1 MNVGIIGYGKMGK
14 MIHEVASSRG
24 HNIGVILKEPNWQS
38 QEVAGLDVVI
48 EFTNP
53 KSAVENIKKC
63 FLEKVPIVVGSTGW
77 YEHYEQVV
85 TLCKKNN
92 HALLTATN
100 FSIGVNIFWHLNKKL
115 AEIMNEHDDYQ
126 VKIKEV
132 HHTEKLD
139 SPSGTAISTAEI
151 LINQIER
158 YTSWIESDK
167 QDKTITI
174 ESHREPNVP
183 GTHTVSYKNEIDEIL
198 FTHKANN
205 RKGFA
210 LGAVLAAE
218 FLKDK
223 TGVFQMKDLIK
234 F

>member
-1 MNVGIIGYGKMGK
+1 MNIGIIGYGKMGK

-24 HNIGVILKEPNWQS
+24 HTIGAILNEPNWQS
-38 QEVAGLDVVI
+38 QEIVGLDVVI

-77 YEHYEQVV
+77 YAHYEEVV
-85 TLCKKNN
+85 DLCKKNN

-100 FSIGVNIFWHLNKKL
+100 FSLGVNIFWHLNKKL
-115 AEIMNEHDDYQ
+115 AEIMNEYDDYQ

-132 HHTEKLD
+132 HHTEKWD

-151 LINQIER
+151 LIDQIDR
-158 YTSWIESDK
+158 YSTWKEADK
-167 QDKTITI
+167 QEKTITI
-174 ESHREPNVP
+174 ESLREPNVP
-183 GTHTVSYKNEIDEIL
+183 GTHIVSFKSEIDEIS

-223 TGVFQMKDLIK
+223 TGAYQMKDLFK

>member
-1 MNVGIIGYGKMGK
+1 MKIGIIGYGKMGK
-14 MIHEVASSRG
+14 MIHEVASIRG
-24 HNIGVILKEPNWQS
+24 HTIGVILNEPNWQS
-38 QEVAGLDVVI
+38 QEIAGLDAVI

-53 KSAVENIKKC
+53 ESAVDNIKKC

-77 YEHYEQVV
+77 YAHYEQIVA
-85 TLCKKNN
+85 LCKKNN

-115 AEIMNEHDDYQ
+115 GEIMNEHDNYQ

-151 LINQIER
+151 LINQIDR
-158 YTSWIESDK
+158 YSSWTEGDK
-167 QDKTITI
+167 QDKKITI
-174 ESHREPNVP
+174 ESHREPDVP
-183 GTHTVSYKNEIDEIL
+183 GTHTVAYNSEIDEIS

-223 TGVFQMKDLIK
+223 TGVYQMKDLIK

>member
-14 MIHEVASSRG
+14 MIHDVASSRG

-53 KSAVENIKKC
+53 ESAVDNIKKC

-77 YEHYEQVV
+77 YAHYEEVV
-85 TLCKKNN
+85 ALCKKNN

-115 AEIMNEHDDYQ
+115 AEIMNEQTDYQ

-151 LINQIER
+151 LIDQIDR
-158 YTSWIESDK
+158 YSTWTEADK
-167 QDKTITI
+167 QEKTISI
-174 ESHREPNVP
+174 ESHREENVP

-205 RKGFA
+205 RNGFA

-223 TGVFQMKDLIK
+223 TGVYQMKDLIK

>member
-77 YEHYEQVV
+77 YAHYEQVV

-158 YTSWIESDK
+158 YTSWVEGDK
-167 QDKTITI
+167 Q
-174 ESHREPNVP
+174 V
-183 GTHTVSYKNEIDEIL
+183 VY
-198 FTHKANN
+198 
-205 RKGFA
+205 
-210 LGAVLAAE
+210 
-218 FLKDK
+218 
-223 TGVFQMKDLIK
+223 
-234 F
+234 

>member
-1 MNVGIIGYGKMGK
+1 MGK
-14 MIHEVASSRG
+14 MIHEVASNRD
-24 HNIGVILKEPNWQS
+24 HTIGVILNEPNWHS
-38 QEVAGLDVVI
+38 QEIAGLDVII
-48 EFTNP
+48 EFTSP
-53 KSAVENIKKC
+53 ESAVDNIKKC
-63 FLEKVPIVVGSTGW
+63 FSKNVPIVVGSTGW
-77 YEHYEQVV
+77 YKHYDQVV
-85 TLCKKNN
+85 ALCKKNN
-92 HALLTATN
+92 HALFTATN

-151 LINQIER
+151 LIDQIDR
-158 YTSWIESDK
+158 YSSWVEGEDQKNAISIEAS
-167 QDKTITI
+167 
-174 ESHREPNVP
+174 REPNVP
-183 GTHTVSYKNEIDEIL
+183 GTHTVAYKNEIDEIS

-223 TGVFQMKDLIK
+223 TGVYQMKDLIK

>member
-1 MNVGIIGYGKMGK
+1 MFFG
-14 MIHEVASSRG
+14 
-24 HNIGVILKEPNWQS
+24 
-38 QEVAGLDVVI
+38 
-48 EFTNP
+48 
-53 KSAVENIKKC
+53 
-63 FLEKVPIVVGSTGW
+63 KVPIVVGSTGW

-158 YTSWIESDK
+158 YTSWVEGDK
-167 QDKTITI
+167 QDKMITI
-174 ESHREPNVP
+174 ESYREPNVP
-183 GTHTVSYKNEIDEIL
+183 GTHNVAYKSEIDEIS

-223 TGVFQMKDLIK
+223 TGVYQMKDLIK

>member
-1 MNVGIIGYGKMGK
+1 
-14 MIHEVASSRG
+14 
-24 HNIGVILKEPNWQS
+24 
-38 QEVAGLDVVI
+38 
-48 EFTNP
+48 
-53 KSAVENIKKC
+53 
-63 FLEKVPIVVGSTGW
+63 
-77 YEHYEQVV
+77 
-85 TLCKKNN
+85 
-92 HALLTATN
+92 
-100 FSIGVNIFWHLNKKL
+100 
-115 AEIMNEHDDYQ
+115 MNEHDNYQ

-151 LINQIER
+151 LINQIDR
-158 YTSWIESDK
+158 YSSWIEGDK
-167 QDKTITI
+167 QDKKITI
-174 ESHREPNVP
+174 ESYREPDVP
-183 GTHTVSYKNEIDEIL
+183 GTHTVAYNSEIDEIS

-223 TGVFQMKDLIK
+223 TGVYQMKDLIK

>member
-1 MNVGIIGYGKMGK
+1 MNIGIIGYGKMGK

-24 HNIGVILKEPNWQS
+24 HTIGAILNEPNWQS
-38 QEVAGLDVVI
+38 QEVAGLDAAI
-48 EFTNP
+48 EFTSP
-53 KSAVENIKKC
+53 ESAVDNIKKC

-77 YEHYEQVV
+77 YAHYEQVV

-158 YTSWIESDK
+158 YTSWVEGDK
-167 QDKTITI
+167 QDKMITI
-174 ESHREPNVP
+174 ESYREPNVP
-183 GTHTVSYKNEIDEIL
+183 GTHNVAYKSEIDEIS

-223 TGVFQMKDLIK
+223 TGVYQMKDLIK